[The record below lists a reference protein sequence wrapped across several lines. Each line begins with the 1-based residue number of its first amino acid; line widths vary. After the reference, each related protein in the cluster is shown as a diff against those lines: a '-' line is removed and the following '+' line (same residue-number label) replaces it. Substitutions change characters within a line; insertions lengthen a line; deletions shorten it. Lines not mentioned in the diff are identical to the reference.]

1 MWCANKLV
9 LNIVHLSYNAYI
21 YHTACTYTV
30 MLEIILS
37 GVVDQNRLFDQVQ
50 HLCRPY
56 MIATAFSLHVGLV
69 PNPLSPHDALK
80 HNFTSLYTDLIFLQ
94 LGFFYDNFLKTVLPI
109 HGNFL

>member
-1 MWCANKLV
+1 MWCAYKLV

-37 GVVDQNRLFDQVQ
+37 GVVDQNRLFDQVH

-56 MIATAFSLHVGLV
+56 MIATTFSLHVGLV
-69 PNPLSPHDALK
+69 HQLNPLSPHDALK
-80 HNFTSLYTDLIFLQ
+80 HHLTSLYTDLILRQ
-94 LGFFYDNFLKTVLPI
+94 LGFFL
-109 HGNFL
+109 